1 MRFSYC
7 LCLLVAHAVY
17 GQTAPD
23 DAVITVNGF
32 CGHAVAQGDI
42 SCRTVI
48 TRAQFERLTEA
59 LDPDMPAD
67 LRLKVAGAYARMM
80 RMAAAAED
88 RGLDQTPSF
97 AEEMR
102 YARLQLLSRDLDR
115 ALRQDAEN
123 IPDADLEAYFRE
135 NRSSFEQATL
145 ARIFVPRLKS
155 GDRASE
161 DEMLRVAADLR
172 ARAVQGA
179 DPDELEREAYTA
191 AGIPGAAPPTR
202 LENVRRA
209 TLPPSH
215 EMAMNLAPGE
225 VSEVL
230 SDPGG
235 GHFIYKMVS
244 KSSLS
249 LQEARADIRKELAEQ
264 RYREATQRFSRD
276 VVLNDAYFASHAT
289 PHRHQRERR
298 GVQGASA
305 Q

>member
-1 MRFSYC
+1 VRFSYC

-17 GQTAPD
+17 GQIAPD

-32 CGHAVAQGDI
+32 CGHAVAHADT
-42 SCRTVI
+42 CRTAI

-59 LDPDMPAD
+59 LDPDMPGD
-67 LRLKVAGAYARMM
+67 LQLKVAAAYARMM

-88 RGLDQTPSF
+88 RGLDQTPGF
-97 AEEMR
+97 AEEML

-123 IPDADLEAYFRE
+123 ISDADLEAYFRE

-145 ARIFVPRLKS
+145 ARIFVPRLKRGES
-155 GDRASE
+155 SSE
-161 DEMLRVAADLR
+161 DEMLRVSADLR

-191 AGIPGAAPPTR
+191 AGIPGFAPPTK

-215 EMAMNLAPGE
+215 EIAMNLAPGE

-244 KSSLS
+244 KSLLS
-249 LQEARADIRKELAEQ
+249 FQEARTDIRKELSEQ
-264 RYREATQRFSRD
+264 RYREATQRFSGD

-298 GVQGASA
+298 GVQGNSA

>member
-17 GQTAPD
+17 GQTAPEE
-23 DAVITVNGF
+23 AVITVNGF
-32 CGHAVAQGDI
+32 CGHAVAQSD
-42 SCRTVI
+42 SCRTVV

-88 RGLDQTPSF
+88 RGLDQTPGF

-135 NRSSFEQATL
+135 NRASFEQATL
-145 ARIFVPRLKS
+145 ARIFIPRLKRGES
-155 GDRASE
+155 ASE

-172 ARAVQGA
+172 ARAAHGA

-191 AGIPGAAPPTR
+191 AGISGSAPRTR

-230 SDPGG
+230 SDPDG

-244 KSSLS
+244 KRLLS
-249 LQEARADIRKELAEQ
+249 LQEARADIRNELAEQ
-264 RYREATQRFSRD
+264 RYRQATRRFSRD
-276 VVLNDAYFASHAT
+276 VVLNDEYFSSHAT

-298 GVQGASA
+298 GAQRASA